1 MYRGGTEPEFRRR
14 SYRRSSGTPSNLDRT
29 IRFLKIGHDPY
40 RTVGVPQPVTLT
52 DALGYYSQ
60 NTLGRPYQRW
70 ISDPTAEATPGRDFC
85 LLVGANADDHDL
97 PAAQTANLGPSKR
110 VFPDLRS
117 TFPISCGRDSFPRNS
132 RSITDLAR
140 DSRSKGTRGTRA
152 THVPPGLGRGFRRVN
167 PPSSRL

>member
-1 MYRGGTEPEFRRR
+1 M
-14 SYRRSSGTPSNLDRT
+14 
-29 IRFLKIGHDPY
+29 
-40 RTVGVPQPVTLT
+40 TLT

-97 PAAQTANLGPSKR
+97 PAAQTANLGPSTR

-117 TFPISCGRDSFPRNS
+117 TFLISRGRDSFPRNS
-132 RSITDLAR
+132 RSIADLAR
-140 DSRSKGTRGTRA
+140 DG
-152 THVPPGLGRGFRRVN
+152 
-167 PPSSRL
+167 